1 MACVTV
7 DDETL
12 AFLAEVETSGD
23 DEDSDSDDAPAA
35 STSSPKPEYREL
47 RHVTHDHSE
56 MCVSCNSKA
65 VGTCRCGRRVCGGC
79 VDGETG
85 LCAYCDDVVVDA
97 RVDAVETECYA

>member
-1 MACVTV
+1 MLDGNGATPGLPQTR
-7 DDETL
+7 ERR
-12 AFLAEVETSGD
+12 E
-23 DEDSDSDDAPAA
+23 PAA
-35 STSSPKPEYREL
+35 PSGI
-47 RHVTHDHSE
+47 VTHDHSE

-65 VGTCRCGRRVCGGC
+65 VGKCRCGRRVCGGC